1 MGIVKKKKR
10 GTSLRF
16 LDNGMHPKHC
26 YGIIKILKFL
36 SVILLTYNDVI
47 LTLYLLIL
55 LTPGK
60 YII

>member
-1 MGIVKKKKR
+1 MGIVKKKG

-16 LDNGMHPKHC
+16 LHNGMHPKLC

-60 YII
+60 YIT